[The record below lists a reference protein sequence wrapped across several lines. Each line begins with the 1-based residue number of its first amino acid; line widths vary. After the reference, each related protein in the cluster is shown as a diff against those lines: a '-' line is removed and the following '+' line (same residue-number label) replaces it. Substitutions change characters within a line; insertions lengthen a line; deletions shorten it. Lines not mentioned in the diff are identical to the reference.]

1 MHNFFLV
8 KGLNDIVGIELFCSY
23 SNDCFLVNNIIL
35 ISEKNFF
42 CVFLFKNLYK
52 LVDEL
57 AIIIY
62 ELADFIDQGS
72 IKLRIFKNGDI

>member
-1 MHNFFLV
+1 M
-8 KGLNDIVGIELFCSY
+8 S
-23 SNDCFLVNNIIL
+23 S
-35 ISEKNFF
+35 FF
-42 CVFLFKNLYK
+42 CAFLFKNLYK

-72 IKLRIFKNGDI
+72 IKLRIFKNGDL